1 MSQEKVDQ
9 YKKEKANRKK
19 TINKEKRLY
28 KLEMGAVVV
37 VLAAAIGW
45 FGYSIYQ
52 SKQPEIT
59 VNIATDYTAVDNYLN
74 GLTYE

>member
-19 TINKEKRLY
+19 TINKEKCLY

>member
-19 TINKEKRLY
+19 TVNKEKRLY

-45 FGYSIYQ
+45 FGYSVYQ
-52 SKQPEIT
+52 SQQPEKTIN
-59 VNIATDYTAVDNYLN
+59 VSTDYTSVDNYLN